1 MAAPARKP
9 GVVVLTYHRIGVP
22 EDPFPHQDVSV
33 FRSQMQW
40 LRANC
45 TIIAPEELR
54 ERVRESERLRPPVL
68 VTFDDGFRGFH
79 DHAFPILREL
89 DIPAVV
95 FLATH
100 FADEGGLMWSDLLYL
115 AVHRTRKDR
124 ARLPWAEASLDVRD
138 TKGRTAF
145 LRACKAHLK
154 EIPEREKEAVLSVI
168 LDELGADAVPQVERQ
183 MLSWTEVRATMSLA
197 RYGGHTHTHTILSRA
212 DPARLEHEIKT
223 CRDRIAAE
231 TAVTPTLFAYPNGQP
246 CDFTA
251 ETKAML
257 RRYGFEMAFT
267 AADGVNGKDTD
278 WMEVRRV
285 GGDGSVPDLVWR
297 LPRLWNRAPA
307 AR

>member
-9 GVVVLTYHRIGVP
+9 GVVVLTYHRVGVP

-45 TIIAPEELR
+45 TIVAPEELR
-54 ERVRESERLRPPVL
+54 ERVRGSERLRPPVL

-79 DHAFPILREL
+79 DHVFPILREF

-100 FADEGGLMWSDLLYL
+100 FTDEGGLMWSDELYL
-115 AVHRTRKDR
+115 AVHRTRRDR
-124 ARLPWAEASLDVRD
+124 ARLPWADASLDVRD
-138 TKGRTAF
+138 TEGRTAF
-145 LRACKAHLK
+145 LRACKVHLK
-154 EIPEREKEAVLSVI
+154 KLPEREKVAALSMI
-168 LDELGADAVPQVERQ
+168 LEELGAEAVPQVERQ
-183 MLSWTEVRATMSLA
+183 MLNWTEVRATMSHA
-197 RYGGHTHTHTILSRA
+197 RYGGHTHTHPILSRV

-231 TAVTPTLFAYPNGQP
+231 TSVAPTLFAYPNGQRS
-246 CDFTA
+246 DFTE
-251 ETKAML
+251 ETKVML

-267 AADGVNGKDTD
+267 AAGGVNGKDSD
-278 WMEVRRV
+278 WMALRRV
-285 GGDGSVPDLVWR
+285 GGDGSVPDMVWR
-297 LPRLWNRAPA
+297 LPRLWNLAPA
-307 AR
+307 EG